1 MTEADV
7 LMDKR
12 DRFAVN
18 LRRARQDAGISQEE
32 LAERCELHRTEV
44 SLLER
49 GGREPRLGTMIKL
62 ATALGTNAEALW
74 GSAGTRKRASTKST
88 NRASRRS
95 LGQNEPA
102 EATRQQFFDDV
113 VGRAEEAVDIAE
125 ETLRV
130 VDDFDRLFERDLLD
144 SLP

>member
-18 LRRARQDAGISQEE
+18 LRRARQAAGISQEE
-32 LAERCELHRTEV
+32 LAERCEVHRTEI

-62 ATALGTNAEALW
+62 ATALGTDAEALC
-74 GSAGTRKRASTKST
+74 AGIGWDPKARQYKID
-88 NRASRRS
+88 
-95 LGQNEPA
+95 EP
-102 EATRQQFFDDV
+102 
-113 VGRAEEAVDIAE
+113 
-125 ETLRV
+125 
-130 VDDFDRLFERDLLD
+130 
-144 SLP
+144 S